1 MEAFSMRK
9 AVTLVAACALVT
21 GVAAAQM
28 KVKPSAPVQ
37 KAPLSVQGAQ
47 QQPQQPNLDAIR
59 RISTSEALKLANR
72 GEAVIVDVRSNE
84 SFTLGHIRGAYSIPG
99 SQLLKRLKELP
110 MGKMIIT
117 YCA

>member
-1 MEAFSMRK
+1 MRK

-28 KVKPSAPVQ
+28 KVKPTAPAQ
-37 KAPLSVQGAQ
+37 NAPLSVQGAQ
-47 QQPQQPNLDAIR
+47 QQPQPNLDAIR
-59 RISTSEALKLANR
+59 RISTSEALKLADR
-72 GEAVIVDVRSNE
+72 GEAVIVDIRSNE

-99 SQLLKRLKELP
+99 SQLIKRLRELP
-110 MGKMIIT
+110 PGKMIIT